1 VWAWG
6 CNDHGQLG
14 LGVAAPAQL
23 TPTPVPG
30 LREIGQITT
39 GGEVPISRENPGGGF
54 SLALLQS
61 AVS

>member
-1 VWAWG
+1 
-6 CNDHGQLG
+6 
-14 LGVAAPAQL
+14 VAAPAQL